1 MKLKS
6 QKLLLSI
13 GATTFALSLGALG
26 FSPNATAAE
35 QKKERWF
42 EMEVILFSQLNDKST
57 LKENF
62 PSTDQLSDFN
72 KKYPRVNDLLTPF
85 LYPELTSLKALL
97 PVCGQAAE
105 RSWQQQIQRYQYAP
119 IKSLSEIEQTILLSE
134 IDYLD
139 REQSAQ
145 QVLLLGNN
153 DLDSSDAPAQADSET
168 TSENNANQNAQSGT
182 TESFGE
188 GFGRLVGVPGSQIN
202 PADNSFT
209 GDNSE
214 LADITSLSL
223 AEQYGFT
230 QAEVS
235 ALVVEAEQYIDNLA
249 FNYSGDQGQVSK
261 QFCALAPETIAKL
274 SAQISAYDPDFFPI
288 DKMPRRIDATEDIYS
303 NQPYLL
309 SSESLEL
316 TDIYQALR
324 RSKEFRP
331 LLHVGWRQPAVAKK
345 QSVPMRLFAGDNFQQ
360 YYQDQ
365 LSQYRDALAS
375 NIEQEQSLQ
384 ALFDNNFN
392 QSGESRTES
401 DTTTPELSEQVLKEE
416 KIKVALADIYQNID
430 ILPQDTQTLLSQ
442 LESDAKANS
451 ALSVDQVERQI
462 NEPTAP
468 LQPWYIDGLF
478 NVHLNHYL
486 YITADFNIYNQP
498 LAQQV
503 TKALTA
509 STTNN
514 GQAIKTDSSVELVR
528 FEQNR
533 RVISKQIHY
542 FDHPYM
548 GMVVQIRRYQRPEPE
563 VAEQESPSD
572 DQ

>member
-13 GATTFALSLGALG
+13 GATTFALSLSALG
-26 FSPNATAAE
+26 FSPNANAAE
-35 QKKERWF
+35 PKKERWF
-42 EMEVILFSQLNDKST
+42 EMEVILFSQLNDKNT
-57 LKENF
+57 LKEKF

-72 KKYPRVNDLLTPF
+72 KKYRRINDLLTPF

-105 RSWQQQIQRYQYAP
+105 PSWQQQIQGYQYAP
-119 IKSLSEIEQTILLSE
+119 IKSLSEIEQTTLLSE

-139 REQSAQ
+139 REQLAQ
-145 QVLLLGNN
+145 NTDNNNIDRLAGVLGT
-153 DLDSSDAPAQADSET
+153 EI
-168 TSENNANQNAQSGT
+168 NQAQSNIRGSNLGSDSNLGSNAEFTNIT
-182 TESFGE
+182 TLPF
-188 GFGRLVGVPGSQIN
+188 
-202 PADNSFT
+202 
-209 GDNSE
+209 
-214 LADITSLSL
+214 

-274 SAQISAYDPDFFPI
+274 SAQISNYDPDFYPI
-288 DKMPRRIDATEDIYS
+288 DKMPKRIDATEDIYS
-303 NQPYLL
+303 DQPYLL

-360 YYQDQ
+360 HYQDQ

-401 DTTTPELSEQVLKEE
+401 DTTTPELSEQALEEE
-416 KIKVALADIYQNID
+416 KIKAALADIYQNID
-430 ILPQDTQTLLSQ
+430 SLPQDTQTLLSQ
-442 LESDAKANS
+442 LESDAEANS
-451 ALSVDQVERQI
+451 ALSVDQISNTKQI
-462 NEPTAP
+462 NEPKAP

-486 YITADFNIYNQP
+486 YITADFKLYNQP
-498 LAQQV
+498 LAQQI

-514 GQAIKTDSSVELVR
+514 GQAIETDNSVELVR

-548 GMVVQIRRYQRPEPE
+548 GMVVQIRRYQQPEPE
-563 VAEQESPSD
+563 AAEQESPSD
-572 DQ
+572 QQ

>member
-13 GATTFALSLGALG
+13 GATTFALSLGAFG
-26 FSPNATAAE
+26 FSPNANAAE
-35 QKKERWF
+35 PKKERWF

-62 PSTDQLSDFN
+62 PSTEQLSDFN
-72 KKYPRVNDLLTPF
+72 KKYRRVNDLLTPF

-105 RSWQQQIQRYQYAP
+105 PSWQQQIQSYQYAP
-119 IKSLSEIEQTILLSE
+119 IKSLSEIEQTTLLSE

-145 QVLLLGNN
+145 QSLLLGDNS
-153 DLDSSDAPAQADSET
+153 LDSSDVLAKAGNET
-168 TSENNANQNAQSGT
+168 SSENNANQNAQSVT
-182 TESFGE
+182 TGSFGESFGQ
-188 GFGRLVGVPGSQIN
+188 LVGVPGSQIN
-202 PADNSFT
+202 PTDNSFA

-214 LADITSLSL
+214 LADITTLPF

-235 ALVVEAEQYIDNLA
+235 ALVVKAEQYIDNLA
-249 FNYSGDQGQVSK
+249 FSYNGDQGQVSK

-274 SAQISAYDPDFFPI
+274 SAQISDYDPDFFPI

-303 NQPYLL
+303 DQPYLL

-331 LLHVGWRQPAVAKK
+331 LLHIGWRQPAVAQK
-345 QSVPMRLFAGDNFQQ
+345 QSIPMRLFAGDNFQQ
-360 YYQDQ
+360 HYRDQ
-365 LSQYRDALAS
+365 LSQYRDTLAS

-392 QSGESRTES
+392 QNGESQTEN
-401 DTTTPELSEQVLKEE
+401 DTTTPELSEQALKEE
-416 KIKVALADIYQNID
+416 KIKAALADIYQNID
-430 ILPQDTQTLLSQ
+430 SLPQDTQTLLSQ
-442 LESDAKANS
+442 LESDADN
-451 ALSVDQVERQI
+451 ALSVDQVSNTKQI
-462 NEPTAP
+462 NEPKAP

-498 LAQQV
+498 LAQQI

-514 GQAIKTDSSVELVR
+514 GQAIEADNSVELVR

-563 VAEQESPSD
+563 TAEQQLSSD
-572 DQ
+572 QQ